1 MGLDGSQDTPALN
14 SPGPPPSG
22 TDTLVEVA
30 EAHREMAGATS
41 NTCQYQRCPGPG
53 LHLACRAKGP
63 AERRQ
68 LNQIP
73 SHPPETCLQFLR
85 ARCKTACP

>member
-41 NTCQYQRCPGPG
+41 WGLRDPDLLLPCLTGSPYASPAPDPGSSAP
-53 LHLACRAKGP
+53 L
-63 AERRQ
+63 
-68 LNQIP
+68 
-73 SHPPETCLQFLR
+73 SSS
-85 ARCKTACP
+85 